1 MEKLQKLSAELDEA
15 LLSRFRHEA
24 EILAETILS
33 SLTVQEDTEDA
44 CTALLACHAMLQQ
57 QKQDTE
63 RKQKT
68 YQKELNSLSDNI
80 YTLQKESVQMK
91 QEVSNSR
98 KELDILRIQLQDR
111 SFRLLKLYM
120 QNAQQEEELADLRGI
135 PASSNDS
142 AGMLALQLQL
152 KELEAKKQIQL
163 EQIHQLEHQKQI
175 LHQKIKKLKEDI
187 ISGAFPRQKHSF
199 AVLSMQIFQDALQ
212 QNELEMQ
219 QVQTEIAKFDEQQE
233 VLAEQIESAFAK
245 NGDEKI

>member
-1 MEKLQKLSAELDEA
+1 MEKIQKLSADLDET
-15 LLSRFRHEA
+15 LLSRFRNEA

-33 SLTVQEDTEDA
+33 SQTVQEDTEDA
-44 CTALLACHAMLQQ
+44 CTALLACYAMLQQ

-68 YQKELNSLSDNI
+68 YQKELDSLSHTI
-80 YTLQKESVQMK
+80 HTFQKESVQMK
-91 QEVSNSR
+91 QEVSRSR

-120 QNAQQEEELADLRGI
+120 QNALQEEELADLRAI
-135 PASSNDS
+135 PSSSNHS

-163 EQIHQLEHQKQI
+163 KQLHQLEHQQQI

-187 ISGAFPRQKHSF
+187 ISGAFPHQKHSF

-219 QVQTEIAKFDEQQE
+219 QVQTIIAEFDEQQE
-233 VLAEQIESAFAK
+233 VLSEQIESTFAK
-245 NGDEKI
+245 NGDETI